1 MVKKCL
7 YIREKCCNTL
17 QFSLA
22 VTGLDTVSSILN
34 KKSWKCG
41 TGIGTY
47 CKNKWSKLFFF
58 RRMNLESFDEKWP
71 KLRVFLQIKMEI
83 ILLAQ
88 KWSVSGISGN
98 NCYIKCSPR
107 FYRAVRKVHLKRK
120 YNVLQTWKLS
130 KNTNRNYAFVYIKQ
144 LLIEIE

>member
-47 CKNKWSKLFFF
+47 CKNKLSKLLFFVF
-58 RRMNLESFDEKWP
+58 GSFDEIWP

-144 LLIEIE
+144 LLIETE

>member
-22 VTGLDTVSSILN
+22 ATGLDTVSSILN

-98 NCYIKCSPR
+98 NCYYKSSAHPDFTELSEKCIWNVNMM
-107 FYRAVRKVHLKRK
+107 FYKLENWAKI
-120 YNVLQTWKLS
+120 QTAIMLS
-130 KNTNRNYAFVYIKQ
+130 CI
-144 LLIEIE
+144 